1 MNRSIIG
8 EVGHASRK
16 DDLDHRAL
24 YSERQPM
31 NRSII
36 GEVGHASR
44 KDDLDHRALYSGST
58 VTIMY
63 FHVLLLSLDG

>member
-1 MNRSIIG
+1 
-8 EVGHASRK
+8 
-16 DDLDHRAL
+16 
-24 YSERQPM
+24 M